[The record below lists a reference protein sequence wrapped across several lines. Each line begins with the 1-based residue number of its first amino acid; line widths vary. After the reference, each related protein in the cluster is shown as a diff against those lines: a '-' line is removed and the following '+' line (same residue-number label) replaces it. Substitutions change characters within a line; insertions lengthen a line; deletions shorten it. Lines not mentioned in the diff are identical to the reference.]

1 MGVLHSL
8 YVLRIND
15 SRYRHKLKQL
25 IKKDFPERFLFISV
39 GKKSPELV
47 LDSSLPLKE
56 VNFEDKTGCIIK
68 AAKHLRE
75 EVIEY
80 SNGHSAQ
87 FWITYMGL
95 VKMQFPIHTLVQEN
109 NLRLFCWKHFLPFSF
124 ALNKVNCARYGT
136 YYVSRE
142 YAPWSVRDVGKT
154 RPECSSSGQVPT
166 NNSCGSKRETDSK
179 SWCQDS

>member
-25 IKKDFPERFLFISV
+25 IKKDFPERILFTSV
-39 GKKSPELV
+39 GKKSPELM

-68 AAKHLRE
+68 AAKYLRE

-142 YAPWSVRDVGKT
+142 YAL
-154 RPECSSSGQVPT
+154 
-166 NNSCGSKRETDSK
+166 
-179 SWCQDS
+179 